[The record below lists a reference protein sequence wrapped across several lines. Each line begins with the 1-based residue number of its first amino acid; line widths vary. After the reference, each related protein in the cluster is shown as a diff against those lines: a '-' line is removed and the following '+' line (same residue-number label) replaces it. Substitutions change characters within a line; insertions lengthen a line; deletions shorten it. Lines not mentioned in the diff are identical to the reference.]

1 VAPLKHVAEI
11 SGRVGWHGL
20 STDDYLTEGEFLVTG
35 TDLRDGTVS
44 WASCHRVSEARWK
57 QDPRIQLEHGDVLI
71 TKDGTIGK
79 IALVGDLPGRAT
91 LNSGVFRV
99 RPSRELLGVFLFRVL
114 ESRIFTDFVDLLGHG
129 STINHLYERDV
140 VNFRIPLPS
149 ISVQRTI
156 ADYLDRETA
165 RIDALITK
173 KQQMI
178 ELFKERRQVLIT
190 SAVTDRSSSQGRG
203 VNDRGWWTGQACA
216 PWQIGRLKDL
226 VEVTNGFPF
235 DASRFNDV
243 DGTPLI
249 RIRDLLR
256 GYTETYFDGPIPAT
270 AIVEDGDLLVG
281 MDGDFNSGVW
291 TGGRAALNQRM
302 CRLRART
309 GLDRRFLWYLIDLPL
324 RYINDLTYSTT
335 VKHLSSTDLLNE
347 RIPLPP
353 IARQRIIAD
362 YLDRE
367 TARIDAITAT
377 AEQQI
382 ALMRE
387 RRQALITAAV
397 TGELEVSG
405 VAA

>member
-1 VAPLKHVAEI
+1 VVPIEEGTSVFAFLQGNAEFGAVSPVPRQSCDAAPRTCLTGDILLSVRAPVGALNIADQEYGIGRGLCAIRPVAIQQRFLWWALHA
-11 SGRVGWHGL
+11 SRAALAAASVG
-20 STDDYLTEGEFLVTG
+20 STFDAVTA
-35 TDLRDGTVS
+35 D
-44 WASCHRVSEARWK
+44 
-57 QDPRIQLEHGDVLI
+57 DVL
-71 TKDGTIGK
+71 
-79 IALVGDLPGRAT
+79 ALLVPVPNSSAQRA
-91 LNSGVFRV
+91 
-99 RPSRELLGVFLFRVL
+99 
-114 ESRIFTDFVDLLGHG
+114 
-129 STINHLYERDV
+129 
-140 VNFRIPLPS
+140 
-149 ISVQRTI
+149 I

-362 YLDRE
+362 YLDHE